1 MSLNFYRDEVSEF
14 IYKSGFSVDTPK
26 TFAMLDEEYSLLKES
41 CGDAARM
48 QHQVYDMLFLLFEIA
63 AKCNMDLDDEWNKG
77 KEKKKKYLLTDSSVV
92 MHNKLVRD
100 NIPAIYEDSGK
111 EVLTKELCEE

>member
-1 MSLNFYRDEVSEF
+1 
-14 IYKSGFSVDTPK
+14 
-26 TFAMLDEEYSLLKES
+26 
-41 CGDAARM
+41 
-48 QHQVYDMLFLLFEIA
+48 
-63 AKCNMDLDDEWNKG
+63 MDLDGEWSQG